1 MSNNFVKLK
10 GKITKDIVFGKT
22 KGENDWARGNLA
34 VESSYKAKGK
44 KGKMCYIDFT
54 CWGDNA
60 LFLSSSFGKG
70 SAIIIE
76 GELDLSSWE
85 DKETKKKVYKHAVNC
100 QRIELLGESKE
111 FENEAVS
118 KAKEALNSAVEE
130 SEIPF

>member
-1 MSNNFVKLK
+1 MGNNFVKLK

-60 LFLSSSFGKG
+60 LFLCNSFAKE

-76 GELDLSSWE
+76 GELQLDMWE
-85 DKETKKKVYKHAVNC
+85 KDGKKNYKHSINC
-100 QRIELLGESKE
+100 QKIELLGDKREVE
-111 FENEAVS
+111 EENEVVT
-118 KAKEALNSAVEE
+118 KAKETLASA
-130 SEIPF
+130 INDDLLPF